1 MDCFTW
7 TQQSIK
13 TIEKLVESCMQ
24 RHNICLQRLVLCKR
38 NRDLRDGDI
47 SMPTGLVKA
56 VSVEE
61 KQAIKDEL
69 FQILSEQKWKVSKV
83 TSPSYCFLA
92 FHYHRETL
100 YRNVLSAVLNSDFL
114 SRRSESDDKRQ
125 VLLNVGLQ
133 INEKQTIDDLRCAIL
148 LQHVSHLLYCSGY
161 QVSFIPQLV
170 SGDRKII
177 FENVGLETEKVFT
190 DKPSTERRFSEV
202 LKKYRF
208 QNNRYLIHK
217 EIVKNSKS
225 PETKSESKS
234 LTGQIDSEIVP
245 CDSLSDQSETKSSY
259 TAICRCLGWNEEK
272 RVLSDGPENDDIS
285 VDFDLCIKELNL
297 GLGKGRYE
305 KSLKVMTPSVSG
317 KDDTCTDIMG
327 EVINLQEHT
336 TQTNGS
342 VIVVHLNSERRF
354 YHQQK
359 VDLLWRALFGEQN
372 ISQIHIN
379 FGLVSSR
386 QGSNH
391 NKALTAEEFTQTR
404 FQQMKDAS
412 VMKYGDKVKGPKWE
426 NTIFRLTMASLKF
439 EFLMSSHKNVL
450 KLDLSQGHEFGGG
463 IDNRAGAFVM
473 YNCARLATLFKHFEE
488 NVSKGI
494 YPPLPEIKSLDFST
508 LREEDEWE
516 LLYNYI
522 FIYGE
527 LIAETTEQF
536 IPEDSIISKIHC
548 HKVCNFLVNLSRHL
562 SSYYS
567 RTHVLGENR
576 EHLLPTMYA
585 RLYLLKV
592 THQIMCHA
600 LSLLGITPLNQL

>member
-1 MDCFTW
+1 MESFTW
-7 TQQSIK
+7 TQQSIR
-13 TIEKLVESCMQ
+13 TCEKLVESCLKK
-24 RHNICLQRLVLCKR
+24 HNICVQRLVLCKR
-38 NRDLRDGDI
+38 NRDLKDGDV

-61 KQAIKDEL
+61 KKAIKDEL
-69 FQILSEQKWKVSKV
+69 FQILSEQKWKISKV

-92 FHYHRETL
+92 FHYHRETM
-100 YRNVLSAVLNSDFL
+100 YRNVLSAVLNSDFS
-114 SRRSESDDKRQ
+114 SRRYEGDDKRQ
-125 VLLNVGLQ
+125 VLLNAGLQ
-133 INEKQTIDDLRCAIL
+133 VNEKQTIDDLRCAIL
-148 LQHVSHLLYCSGY
+148 LQHVSHLLSANGY
-161 QVSFIPQLV
+161 QVSFIPQVV
-170 SGDRKII
+170 SGDRKNM

-190 DKPSTERRFSEV
+190 DEVSAEQRFSKILEKFN
-202 LKKYRF
+202 L

-217 EIVKNSKS
+217 EIVNSKS
-225 PETKSESKS
+225 SETESESKS
-234 LTGQIDSEIVP
+234 VTSQVDSEIVP
-245 CDSLSDQSETKSSY
+245 CDSSSVQSEAKSSY
-259 TAICRCLGWNEEK
+259 TAICRCLGWKEEK
-272 RVLSDGPENDDIS
+272 RVLCDGPENDDIS
-285 VDFDLCIKELNL
+285 VDFDLFIKDFSI

-305 KSLKVMTPSVSG
+305 KSLKELTPSVSG
-317 KDDTCTDIMG
+317 KDDMCTDLIC
-327 EVINLQEHT
+327 EVIHLQEHS
-336 TQTNGS
+336 TQVNGS
-342 VIVVHLNSERRF
+342 VIVAHLNSERRF

-379 FGLVSSR
+379 YGLVSSR
-386 QGSNH
+386 QGSSH
-391 NKALTAEEFTQTR
+391 DKALTAEEFIQTR
-404 FQQMKDAS
+404 FQQMREAS

-439 EFLMSSHKNVL
+439 EFLMSIHKNML
-450 KLDLSQGHEFGGG
+450 KLDLSQGQEFGGG

-473 YNCARLATLFKHFEE
+473 YNCARLATLYKHFEE

-494 YPPLPEIKSLDFST
+494 YPPLPEISSIDFSK

-522 FIYGE
+522 CIYGD
-527 LIAETTEQF
+527 LIAETTEKF
-536 IPEDSIISKIHC
+536 IPEDSIISKTHT
-548 HKVCNFLVNLSRHL
+548 HKVCNFLVSLSRHL

-567 RTHVLGENR
+567 RTHVLGENL

-592 THQIMCHA
+592 IHQIMCHA

>member
-1 MDCFTW
+1 MESFTW

-13 TIEKLVESCMQ
+13 TCEKLVESCLKK
-24 RHNICLQRLVLCKR
+24 HNICVQRLVLCKR
-38 NRDLRDGDI
+38 NRDLKDGDVSI
-47 SMPTGLVKA
+47 PTGLVKV

-61 KQAIKDEL
+61 KKTIKNEL
-69 FQILSEQKWKVSKV
+69 LQILSEQKWKISKV

-92 FHYHRETL
+92 FHYHQETM
-100 YRNVLSAVLNSDFL
+100 YRNILSTVLNSDFL
-114 SRRSESDDKRQ
+114 SRRCGSDDKRV

-133 INEKQTIDDLRCAIL
+133 VNEKQTIDDLRCAIL
-148 LQHVSHLLYCSGY
+148 LQHVSHLLSGNGY
-161 QVSFIPQLV
+161 QVSFIPQVV
-170 SGDRKII
+170 SEDRNAV
-177 FENVGLETEKVFT
+177 FENVGLDAEKLFTEEV
-190 DKPSTERRFSEV
+190 SAEQRFSKV
-202 LKKYRF
+202 LEKF
-208 QNNRYLIHK
+208 NLQNNRYLIHK

-225 PETKSESKS
+225 SGTESESKS
-234 LTGQIDSEIVP
+234 SQTESDIEPSDL
-245 CDSLSDQSETKSSY
+245 LSDQNETKSSY
-259 TAICRCLGWNEEK
+259 TAICKCLGWKEEK
-272 RVLSDGPENDDIS
+272 RVLCNGPENDDIS
-285 VDFDLCIKELNL
+285 VDFELCIKEFNI

-305 KSLKVMTPSVSG
+305 KSLKELTPAVSG
-317 KDDTCTDIMG
+317 KDDMCTDLMC
-327 EVINLQEHT
+327 EVIHLQEHT
-336 TQTNGS
+336 TQPNGS

-354 YHQQK
+354 YHKQK

-379 FGLVSSR
+379 YGLVSSR
-386 QGSNH
+386 QGSSH
-391 NKALTAEEFTQTR
+391 HKVLTAEEFIQTR
-404 FQQMKDAS
+404 FQQMKEAS
-412 VMKYGDKVKGPKWE
+412 VMKYGDKVNGPKWE
-426 NTIFRLTMASLKF
+426 NTILRLTMASLKF
-439 EFLMSSHKNVL
+439 EFLMSIHKNVL
-450 KLDLSQGHEFGGG
+450 KLDLSQGQEFGGG

-494 YPPLPEIKSLDFST
+494 YPPLPEISSIDFST

-516 LLYNYI
+516 LFYNYI

-527 LIAETTEQF
+527 LISETAEKF
-536 IPEDSIISKIHC
+536 IPEDSIISKIHT
-548 HKVCNFLVNLSRHL
+548 HKVCNFLVSLSRHL